1 MIIFNKY
8 TNECYETKYTNPK
21 CAEIN
26 EDLASCFK
34 CRDPKADPA
43 KNCSCADGAYL
54 DLTTNTCKSIYL
66 LLTDNMELCLL
77 NLDFDFS

>member
-8 TNECYETKYTNPK
+8 TNECYETNYTNPK

-26 EDLASCFK
+26 EDLVSCFK
-34 CRDPKADPA
+34 CIDPNADPA

-54 DLTTNTCKSIYL
+54 NFISNTCKSKYL
-66 LLTDNMELCLL
+66 SLTTLKDNTE
-77 NLDFDFS
+77 FH

>member
-26 EDLASCFK
+26 EDLVSCFK
-34 CRDPKADPA
+34 CRDPNADPA
-43 KNCSCADGAYL
+43 NNCSCADGAYL
-54 DLTTNTCKSIYL
+54 NKKSNTCQR
-66 LLTDNMELCLL
+66 TENM
-77 NLDFDFS
+77 